1 MNHIVNI
8 VWIKNYL
15 MYDSKFNTV
24 FLILTIITGLISL
37 TDQLTETEMDVYGEK
52 KDNKK
57 YDDLNFKVYID
68 YLIQDPSEYG
78 EKDN

>member
-1 MNHIVNI
+1 
-8 VWIKNYL
+8 

-37 TDQLTETEMDVYGEK
+37 SDSLTETEMDVYGEK

>member
-37 TDQLTETEMDVYGEK
+37 SDQLTETEMDVYGEK